1 MYNMDEIVK
10 KAPRS
15 RAPPR
20 PAVVLAPEAP
30 PIVITKRNRVIIA
43 AQDPRPRQADS
54 EKREQERL
62 VAWLRANNIRHH
74 SIPNSAPK
82 DARAGAE
89 FVRSGLVR
97 GVPDLYVFIPKI
109 GPVAVEMKRA
119 NGHTSD
125 VDAAQWE
132 WLEALP
138 DFGFTSA
145 IAFGYHAAAHLLS
158 DLLARGIDT

>member
-20 PAVVLAPEAP
+20 PVLTPSTPNIA
-30 PIVITKRNRVIIA
+30 ITKHNRVLVA
-43 AQDPRPRQADS
+43 APTPRPRQADS
-54 EKREQERL
+54 EKHEQERL
-62 VAWLRANNIRHH
+62 VAWLRANHIRHH

-82 DARAGAE
+82 DARTGAE

-97 GVPDLYVFIPKI
+97 GVPDLYVFIPGI